1 MYVKLEDFYS
11 TWRSILKES
20 HSASISLTMI
30 VSVLDVDA
38 LCAAK
43 ALDLYLKEDYI
54 QHQIIPVVGYM
65 SLKEAFQGLSPD
77 ISNVICIGC
86 GSNVD
91 LQEYLGLDPNQISLR
106 IHVLDN
112 HRPWDL
118 ANICSSRNVLCWDDG
133 YFKLLDKYIDAFQT
147 LADEGF
153 RTDDDET
160 DEDEDDD
167 FPRTRQANGVTHT
180 QAGRSGNAQFAEEER
195 TQEDPTQMETAA
207 PLPSRRAS
215 RERYQLA
222 RRVYDEYYRQGSHVL
237 SSNSL
242 QVYTLL
248 SQIGKASLGALW
260 LTIVGTTALEPQY
273 PELYA
278 STFPALKKEARRYGP
293 QLERNRPTRTTI
305 SARRDITFTNED
317 DFSLFLLR
325 QWSLYE
331 SMIHSS
337 YLSAKLYLWTEDG
350 RKNMHDMLSRIGID
364 ENDAKETWAHM
375 QQDLKDRLRDKFER
389 VSSLY
394 GIEHICRDGVIR
406 QFGRDGSLSAG
417 DCAESVAA
425 LLEAGIPNNNMEENV
440 DDTSDQTKAWLQN
453 FWTAWNSVDNYDKLC
468 LGAEMAKSLQRAVVS
483 TGRAIFEKGQLKDL
497 NKYRLAVIKDTPEL
511 STFTN
516 PRSLT
521 RLGIWISDACAEIH
535 AAVLPLVLA
544 SLDEQ
549 NDTFLV
555 LGMGPRKAREEILTT
570 DTVYNEFGHRFQAT
584 AYSIAGANVR
594 IDAFDSAVVE
604 VAKDNLSMF
613 LEKLA
618 LQID

>member
-77 ISNVICIGC
+77 ISNVLCIGC

-91 LQEYLGLDPNQISLR
+91 LQEYLGLDPNQNTLR
-106 IHVLDN
+106 IHILDN

-118 ANICSSRNVLCWDDG
+118 ANICGSKSVLCWDDG
-133 YFKLLDKYIDAFQT
+133 YFGLLDKYIDAFQT
-147 LADEGF
+147 LAEEGF
-153 RTDDDET
+153 RSEDDDTDDDDAE
-160 DEDEDDD
+160 
-167 FPRTRQANGVTHT
+167 FLGTRQAHGVTHT
-180 QAGRSGNAQFAEEER
+180 QVGRSGNAQVAEEER
-195 TQEDPTQMETAA
+195 TQEDPTQVENSRS
-207 PLPSRRAS
+207 PQPSRQAS
-215 RERYQLA
+215 REQYRIA
-222 RRVYDEYYRQGSHVL
+222 RNNYDAYYRQGSHIL

-248 SQIGKASLGALW
+248 SQIGKTSLGALW

-278 STFPALKKEARRYGP
+278 STIPALKKEARRYSP
-293 QLERNRPTRTTI
+293 QLERNRPSRTTI
-305 SARRDITFTNED
+305 NANRDITFTNED

-364 ENDAKETWAHM
+364 ESDAKETWAHM
-375 QQDLKDRLRDKFER
+375 QQDLKNRLRDKFER

-394 GIEHICRDGVIR
+394 GIEHICRDGVVR
-406 QFGRDGSLSAG
+406 QFGRDGTLSAG

-425 LLEAGIPNNNMEENV
+425 LLEAGVPTNNIEDNREEK
-440 DDTSDQTKAWLQN
+440 SDQPKSWVRN
-453 FWTAWNSVDNYDKLC
+453 FWIAWNSVDNYDRLC
-468 LGAEMAKSLQRAVVS
+468 FGAEMAKSLQQAVVA
-483 TGRAIFEKGQLKDL
+483 TGRAIFEKGQLRDL
-497 NKYRLAVIKDTPEL
+497 NKYRLAVIKDTPDIA
-511 STFTN
+511 TFIN

-544 SLDEQ
+544 SFDEQ
-549 NDTFLV
+549 HGTYLV
-555 LGMGPRKAREEILTT
+555 LGMGPRKAREDILSV
-570 DTVYNEFGHRFQAT
+570 DTVYNEFGHRFQDT
-584 AYSIAGANVR
+584 AQSITGANIR

-604 VAKDNLSMF
+604 VAKDTLSIF

-618 LQID
+618 LQIY